1 LKVFMRAFAA
11 VSGAALTAAV
21 FFLYFDSSPVSVSG
35 GERLFS
41 IAKGESVSRIAE
53 RLQMENFIR
62 LAPLLRIV
70 SRLEGTEGL
79 FKAGYY
85 RIPPG
90 TSTLAI
96 HRLLVSGEETLEK
109 ITIPEGWTARK
120 IGLLLESRGI
130 CTADEFLAAARSSAL
145 AAKLGVPARDLEG
158 YLFPDTYF
166 LSKPFPPE
174 ALAELMVKT
183 FFDNLK
189 TIAPESAG
197 MNAKAIHER
206 IILASIV
213 EREYRIPEEA
223 KIIASVF
230 FNRLRANMGLESC
243 ATLEYIITEIQQK
256 AHPEYI
262 TLEDKRIDSPY
273 NTYKWAGLP
282 PGPISGPG
290 RVALDA
296 AFHPARTDFLYFV
309 LRDQNTGRHY
319 FSRDLKE
326 HNQAKYLYL
335 KK

>member
-1 LKVFMRAFAA
+1 MLAA
-11 VSGAALTAAV
+11 ALGAALGAAV
-21 FFLYFDSSPVSVSG
+21 FFLYFDSSPVPHTG
-35 GERLFS
+35 ADRLFS
-41 IAKGESVSRIAE
+41 IMKGENLSLIAE
-53 RLQMENFIR
+53 RLQTEGFIR
-62 LAPLLRIV
+62 FAPLLRII
-70 SRLEGTEGL
+70 SRLKGTEGS

-85 RIPPG
+85 RVPAG
-90 TSTLAI
+90 ASASAI
-96 HRLLVSGEETLEK
+96 HRLLVSGSETLER

-120 IGLLLESRGI
+120 IAHFLESRGI
-130 CTADEFLAAARSSAL
+130 CPAADFLAAANSGAL
-145 AAKLGVPARDLEG
+145 AAKLGVPAESLEG

-166 LSKPFPPE
+166 LSKPFPPD

-189 TIAPESAG
+189 AIAPEYSG
-197 MNAKAIHER
+197 MDPRALHDR

-213 EREYRIPEEA
+213 EREYRIAEEA
-223 KIIASVF
+223 PLIASVF
-230 FNRLRANMGLESC
+230 LNRLEANIGLESC

-296 AFHPARTDFLYFV
+296 AFHPARADFLYFV

-326 HNQAKYLYL
+326 HNQAKHLYL